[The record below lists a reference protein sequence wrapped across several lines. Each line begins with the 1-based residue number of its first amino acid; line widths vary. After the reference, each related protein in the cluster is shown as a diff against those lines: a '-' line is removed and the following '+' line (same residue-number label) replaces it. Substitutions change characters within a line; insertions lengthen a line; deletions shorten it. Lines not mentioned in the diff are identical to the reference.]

1 MEFTKPNKVLFLKPT
16 NINRLDLLMSKR
28 INLLIII
35 AVSTF
40 LQSCASTQ
48 LSLDTN
54 NKSNVKNKSGWM
66 QLASQGQKNL
76 DNGNF
81 DLASKDFNDALKA
94 NIQNA
99 KLQALNAIA
108 YHLSAQSSDATKYN
122 LAREGY
128 KLSSKFDPTNWMPYY
143 LNGMI
148 NLDEKKYLKAKL
160 NFIKAAARNIE
171 DKNILFHL
179 IEASYYDLDFNL
191 SIKIIEYLKTKE
203 LNETEF
209 FKLSRFCTIIYYA
222 SNLPLKKEACFNDYL
237 NTNPSEANKKE
248 LLNRLDM
255 WRSLQN
261 VKLKNNIIKV
271 QAMDPN
277 YNPNSD
283 PNYNPNYNPNSDP
296 NYNPNSDPNLSPGQ
310 QGQPLTLTAESITDE
325 RMVMVDVVIIGSTE
339 DIRKRSGLNLLNGLN
354 LQFGNTSDGIA
365 AFSQGRNKSKDYFD
379 STSNTAARTI
389 ISALTIPAINYS
401 LNIIN
406 SSDSSSKI
414 LAKPSLIALSGQQ
427 STFFSGVTIN
437 GAATSGNGEPVQIE
451 KEIGVSLSI
460 TPIFLTDKKV
470 FLKVVAERT
479 FLMDPSSSVKYDFR
493 LDTTKTTVNSSVVLE
508 IGKTLILGGLTE
520 QQDANSLDG
529 VPVLRDT
536 PIARLLFSKKDVRKY
551 KKTITILITPKLSN
565 ESEVKSIENKF
576 SLQSNKNN
584 PDLLILNERLIV
596 SEKFNFKKNINF
608 SKYKKLII
616 NNFVSSDNFSLS
628 NKSKTDQIQ
637 KRIIELAREL
647 SRKVH
652 L

>member
-1 MEFTKPNKVLFLKPT
+1 MFKK
-16 NINRLDLLMSKR
+16 IN
-28 INLLIII
+28 LIII
-35 AVSTF
+35 IGFSIF

-48 LSLDTN
+48 LSMDSN
-54 NKSNVKNKSGWM
+54 NKSNVNNKSGWM

-191 SIKIIEYLKTKE
+191 SIKIIEYLKTQE
-203 LNETEF
+203 LNESEF

-222 SNLPLKKEACFNDYL
+222 SNLPLKKEACFNDYI

-248 LLNRLDM
+248 LLNKLDM

-261 VKLKNNIIKV
+261 VKLKDNIIKV

-277 YNPNSD
+277 YNQNSDTNSD
-283 PNYNPNYNPNSDP
+283 PNYNPNLPPD
-296 NYNPNSDPNLSPGQ
+296 Q

-339 DIRKRSGLNLLNGLN
+339 DVRKRSGLNLLNGLN

-365 AFSQGRNKSKDYFD
+365 AFSQGRNKSTDQFD
-379 STSNTAARTI
+379 STSNTGARTI

-406 SSDSSSKI
+406 SSDSNSKI

-437 GAATSGNGEPVQIE
+437 GAATSGNGDPVQIE

-460 TPIFLTDKKV
+460 TPIFLTDEKV

-529 VPVLRDT
+529 VPVLRDI
-536 PIARLLFSKKDVRKY
+536 PIVSLLFSEKDVRKY
-551 KKTITILITPKLSN
+551 KKTITILITPKLSQ
-565 ESEVKSIENKF
+565 ESEDVSDKKKILFKSDK
-576 SLQSNKNN
+576 KN
-584 PDLLILNERLIV
+584 PDLLILNENLNADNKLNI
-596 SEKFNFKKNINF
+596 KNNVNF
-608 SKYKKLII
+608 SKYKRTII
-616 NNFVSSDNFSLS
+616 NNFVSSDNFNLS
-628 NKSKTDQIQ
+628 NVSKTDQI
-637 KRIIELAREL
+637 KKTIIEMAREL
-647 SRKVH
+647 SSKVN